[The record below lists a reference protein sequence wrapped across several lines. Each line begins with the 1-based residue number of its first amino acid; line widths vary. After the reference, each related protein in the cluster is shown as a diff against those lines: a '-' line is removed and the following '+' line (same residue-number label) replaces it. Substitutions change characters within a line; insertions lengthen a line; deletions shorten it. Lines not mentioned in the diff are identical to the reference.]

1 MATSTYYNS
10 NNNNGGIKTYNN
22 RRNNAKNY
30 VKEYTDFSEGYNDMI
45 SLIPEV
51 KLYGGTESDYN
62 LVIQNL
68 AKSIGDN
75 VPSYNNP
82 NFPNTLSFSVSSRE
96 VGFLTDERL
105 AFGWRI
111 YYNREINAR
120 VYQMRITFLT
130 LSMSKR
136 KYIDILES
144 NGWEENED
152 LSRSSSFLRSISNN
166 SHTYNNYNRNRNYR
180 QNQEESKPVENN
192 SISDALS
199 EDEIDA
205 LNNFAEIDSN
215 VPNNV
220 PAEPSFEDLYN
231 IKKTPENNVYIIKYQ
246 NEEFT
251 INFTDESTYPQD
263 FYTDFGEHIVGYKD
277 IKYDY
282 ITGEVFKVDSEED
295 QNHQNTVFNEVPN
308 TMVAA
313 ANTYVSQE
321 DLMDHNN

>member
-1 MATSTYYNS
+1 MATSTYFNNPN

-30 VKEYTDFSEGYNDMI
+30 VKEFTDFSEGYNDMI

-51 KLYGGTESDYN
+51 KLYGGSESDYN
-62 LVIQNL
+62 SVIKNL

-75 VPSYNNP
+75 VPSYTNP

-111 YYNREINAR
+111 YYNREINSR

-152 LSRSSSFLRSISNN
+152 LNRSSSFIRSISNG
-166 SHTYNNYNRNRNYR
+166 SHTYNNYNRNRSFR
-180 QNQEESKPVENN
+180 QEDRNN
-192 SISDALS
+192 DSGVFT
-199 EDEIDA
+199 EDEIKT
-205 LNNFAEIDSN
+205 LNNFVQKNEPQPEISTGN
-215 VPNNV
+215 
-220 PAEPSFEDLYN
+220 SFEDLYN

-246 NEEFT
+246 DEEFT
-251 INFTDESTYPQD
+251 VNFADESTYPQD

-295 QNHQNTVFNEVPN
+295 QEHQEAVFNEIPN
-308 TMVAA
+308 ITV
-313 ANTYVSQE
+313 ANTQVAQQ
-321 DLMDHNN
+321 DLMN